1 MIDPADGVARLFR
14 AIESRDL
21 RLLRDVSNEAVSWR
35 NVPEPPAVGQRA
47 VCRLIGMVTLPAE
60 QVSWEVTRLAVC
72 DGVAHVERLDRFLI
86 DGAWCEVWCH
96 GVASFDDSGRL
107 LALDDYVDLAE
118 WRSRI
123 GPVLGR
129 VASRSPADLLALMR
143 DCRGPSWERLASVL
157 HPDVVLDL
165 PDSKDRFEG
174 WCSVADVID
183 GDGPIDADVFDGRV
197 DSRTLEV
204 DDDGWCFCSRDSRGS
219 RLSCS
224 VRVASGR
231 VRSLRISADGL

>member
-21 RLLRDVSNEAVSWR
+21 RLLRDASNEAVSWR

-47 VCRLIGMVTLPAE
+47 LCRLIGMVTLPAE
-60 QVSWEVTRLAVC
+60 RVSWEVTRLAVC
-72 DGVAHVERLDRFLI
+72 DEVAHVERLDRFLI
-86 DGAWCEVWCH
+86 DGAWYEVWCH

-129 VASRSPADLLALMR
+129 LASRSPAELLALMFDR
-143 DCRGPSWERLASVL
+143 LGSPWERLASVL

-165 PDSKDRFEG
+165 PDSNDRFEG
-174 WCSVADVID
+174 WCSVTDVID
-183 GDGPIDADVFDGRV
+183 GDGPIDADVFIGRV
-197 DSRTLEV
+197 EPRTLEV
-204 DDDGWCFCSRDSRGS
+204 RDASWRCVS
-219 RLSCS
+219 SES
-224 VRVASGR
+224 SGR
-231 VRSLRISADGL
+231 EVVVSVGVIKGRVGSISVEAC

>member
-1 MIDPADGVARLFR
+1 MIDSADGVARLFR

-21 RLLRDVSNEAVSWR
+21 RRLRDASNEAVSWR
-35 NVPEPPAVGQRA
+35 NVPEPPVVGQRA

-60 QVSWEVTRLAVC
+60 RVSWEVTRLAVF
-72 DGVAHVERLDRFLI
+72 DRVAHVERLDRFLI
-86 DGAWCEVWCH
+86 GGAWCEVWCH

-143 DCRGPSWERLASVL
+143 DRPESSWERLASVL

-183 GDGPIDADVFDGRV
+183 GDGPIDADVVVGRV
-197 DSRTLEV
+197 EPRTLEV
-204 DDDGWCFCSRDSRGS
+204 RDDSWWCVSWDS
-219 RLSCS
+219 
-224 VRVASGR
+224 SGR
-231 VRSLRISADGL
+231 EVAVSVGVTGGRVGSILVEAC